1 MVSDQN
7 GGEYCTN
14 LSKFHD
20 FVHDPSHSMNWPHE
34 TSTSETNRSSD
45 LLICIYAGNGTLHL
59 KVRIKWYDA
68 VILNKMGHTRVN
80 KYIDPGYL
88 CFLHHF
94 SSSLKSLIL
103 LGFEISKQ
111 NFQVKLKL
119 ESTHSLR
126 PLCCWSMYKYCINI
140 FLILENK
147 IVILLTKSDLSKMSI
162 RGNTSLAWTPCICK

>member
-1 MVSDQN
+1 MVGNTAPICQN
-7 GGEYCTN
+7 SMISFMIQVIAWT
-14 LSKFHD
+14 
-20 FVHDPSHSMNWPHE
+20 DPMKPQPQRP
-34 TSTSETNRSSD
+34 TGPLI

-59 KVRIKWYDA
+59 KVRIKLYDA
-68 VILNKMGHTRVN
+68 VILNKMGNTRVN

-103 LGFEISKQ
+103 LVFEISKQ
-111 NFQVKLKL
+111 NLQVNLKL

-126 PLCCWSMYKYCINI
+126 PLCCWSMYEYCINI